1 VARTIFVYTILVP
14 LKNVTLS
21 AEQDLIDRARE
32 VARGR
37 RSTLNQ
43 AFRDWLEQY
52 VARAGDATAYRS
64 LMRRLKHIN
73 AGGPYSRDE
82 MNER

>member
-1 VARTIFVYTILVP
+1 MYTVAVP
-14 LKNVTLS
+14 LRNVTLS
-21 AEQDLIDRARE
+21 AEEDLIDQARE
-32 VARGR
+32 VARSQ

-43 AFRDWLEQY
+43 AFRAWLEQY
-52 VARAGDATAYRS
+52 VTRGGDTAAYRS

-73 AGGPYSRDE
+73 AGGPYSRDQ